1 MSETVNFGYG
11 WSVEHEGLTSHVFHN
26 GQIVKT
32 FKNSERAWSDAER
45 FASDK
50 MFKEMYG

>member
-11 WSVEHEGLTSHVFHN
+11 WSVEHEGLTSLVFHN
-26 GQIVKT
+26 GQVVKR
-32 FKNSERAWSDAER
+32 FNHESAWADAER
-45 FASDK
+45 YAYDK